1 MENANFVEC
10 EEDPSNGQ
18 LAIAK
23 AFECYV
29 DMKNPITMPKDTDQ
43 NVQKWSSESSRY
55 REILNVVDAD
65 AVNIN
70 LYFNSLIWTLQP

>member
-1 MENANFVEC
+1 VEC

-55 REILNVVDAD
+55 REILNVLDAD